1 MPDFNVT
8 VFDARRTLADAPNFT
23 ANKTAATAS
32 NNYYIPNDGRVLLIA
47 QAGASANVT
56 VVTPAT
62 VDGLAVTD
70 NVIAL
75 ANANVRVFGPFPPSV
90 YNDAQGR
97 LLVTTSAA
105 CDLLAVRGG

>member
-1 MPDFNVT
+1 MADFNVA
-8 VFDARRTLADAPNFT
+8 VFDARRDLANAPNFT
-23 ANKTAATAS
+23 ASKTAATAS

-56 VVTPAT
+56 VVTPST
-62 VDGLAVTD
+62 VDNLAVTD
-70 NVIAL
+70 NVLAL
-75 ANANVRVFGPFPPSV
+75 ANTNVRIFGPFPPAV